1 MSELSALAGSEG
13 YGACGDVERVMGIE
27 PTRPAWKAGILPLN
41 YTRMVLPLT
50 SANGYYHI
58 FAGLSMVF
66 EKFNSN
72 LDQAKNRVPL
82 PKYKIGKGTLFCE
95 GWVQPSGI
103 GLRRKEVYLLF
114 CPTEH
119 RVPEKLGAA
128 WPLPVRHSALLSGPS
143 CFRSFFSSRFQMITA
158 TTATAVRI
166 TTRNRL

>member
-66 EKFNSN
+66 EKIQCCSN
-72 LDQAKNRVPL
+72 LNKAKNKAPWSET
-82 PKYKIGKGTLFCE
+82 K
-95 GWVQPSGI
+95 SGRGALSLRGP
-103 GLRRKEVYLLF
+103 GL
-114 CPTEH
+114 T
-119 RVPEKLGAA
+119 
-128 WPLPVRHSALLSGPS
+128 
-143 CFRSFFSSRFQMITA
+143 
-158 TTATAVRI
+158 
-166 TTRNRL
+166 

>member
-66 EKFNSN
+66 EKFNSIQISIRLKTGFPFPN
-72 LDQAKNRVPL
+72 TKSGREPCFARAGFNPVVLGFAGRRFICYFAQQSTASRRNWAQPGRSRSVIL
-82 PKYKIGKGTLFCE
+82 PCCQ
-95 GWVQPSGI
+95 VRPAS
-103 GLRRKEVYLLF
+103 
-114 CPTEH
+114 
-119 RVPEKLGAA
+119 AA
-128 WPLPVRHSALLSGPS
+128 FSAPA
-143 CFRSFFSSRFQMITA
+143 FQ
-158 TTATAVRI
+158 
-166 TTRNRL
+166 